1 MRARIAILAS
11 GRGSNLQAILD
22 YLDQSPGASYEI
34 VAVISNK
41 AGAGALDVARAR
53 HIQTTVVDAA
63 ADPDGSVLLTTL
75 RAAGADIVALAG
87 YLKKI
92 PVAVIS
98 AFHGRIVNIHPALL
112 PRHGGAGMYGSRVHE
127 AVLSAGE
134 RESGATVH
142 LVDAEYD
149 RGPIVAQWRVPV
161 LPGDDA
167 HALAE
172 RVLTVEHK
180 LYPRALEI
188 VAALHLASLK
198 R

>member
-1 MRARIAILAS
+1 MRARIAVLAS

-22 YLDQSPGASYEI
+22 YLADTPGASYEI
-34 VAVISNK
+34 VAVFSNK
-41 AGAGALDVARAR
+41 PDAGALDVARAR
-53 HIQTTVVDAA
+53 QIPATFVDVAT
-63 ADPDGSVLLTTL
+63 DSDGTRLLAEL
-75 RAAGADIVALAG
+75 RRARVEIVALAG

-92 PVAVIS
+92 PDAVVS

-112 PRHGGAGMYGSRVHE
+112 PRHGGAGMYGARVHD

-142 LVDAEYD
+142 LVDNEYD
-149 RGPIVAQWRVPV
+149 RGPLVAQWRVPV

-167 HALAE
+167 NALAE
-172 RVLTVEHK
+172 RVLHVEHK

-188 VAALHLASLK
+188 VAALHLASLN

>member
-1 MRARIAILAS
+1 MRARIAVLAS

-22 YLDQSPGASYEI
+22 YLDQTPGASYEI

-41 AGAGALDVARAR
+41 ADAGALDVARAR
-53 HIQTTVVDAA
+53 RIQATVVDAA
-63 ADPDGSVLLTTL
+63 ADSDGAVLLSKL
-75 RAAGADIVALAG
+75 REARTDIVALAG
-87 YLKKI
+87 YLRKI
-92 PVAVIS
+92 PNAVVS

-112 PRHGGAGMYGSRVHE
+112 PRHGGAGMYGGRVHQ
-127 AVLSAGE
+127 AVLAADE

-161 LPGDDA
+161 LPGDDP

-172 RVLTVEHK
+172 RVLLVEHN

>member
-1 MRARIAILAS
+1 MRARIAVLAS

-22 YLDQSPGASYEI
+22 HLDQTSGASYEI

-41 AGAGALDVARAR
+41 ADAGALDVARVRGINA
-53 HIQTTVVDAA
+53 TPLDAA
-63 ADPDGSVLLTTL
+63 ADADGAVLLSKL
-75 RAAGADIVALAG
+75 RAERAEIVALAG
-87 YLKKI
+87 YLRKI
-92 PVAVIS
+92 PDAVVS
-98 AFHGRIVNIHPALL
+98 AYHGRIVNIHPALL
-112 PRHGGAGMYGSRVHE
+112 PHHGGAGMYGRRVHE
-127 AVLSAGE
+127 AVLAAGE

-172 RVLTVEHK
+172 RVLRVEHK

>member
-1 MRARIAILAS
+1 MRARIAVLAS

-22 YLDQSPGASYEI
+22 YLDESPGASYEI
-34 VAVISNK
+34 VAIISNK
-41 AGAGALDVARAR
+41 TGAGALDVAGSRD
-53 HIQTTVVDAA
+53 IPGTVLDVA
-63 ADPDGSVLLTTL
+63 ADADGTRLLAEL
-75 RAAGADIVALAG
+75 RAARADVVALAG

-92 PVAVIS
+92 PDAVVA

-112 PRHGGAGMYGSRVHE
+112 PRHGGPGMYGSRVHE
-127 AVLSAGE
+127 AVLSSGE

-142 LVDAEYD
+142 LVDTEYD
-149 RGPIVAQWRVPV
+149 RGHVVAQWRVPV

-172 RVLTVEHK
+172 RVLRVEHL

-188 VAALHLASLK
+188 VAALHLA
-198 R
+198 RINR

>member
-1 MRARIAILAS
+1 MRARIAVLAS

-22 YLDQSPGASYEI
+22 YLADTPGASYEI
-34 VAVISNK
+34 VAVFSNK
-41 AGAGALDVARAR
+41 PDAGALDVARAR
-53 HIQTTVVDAA
+53 QIPATHVDVA
-63 ADPDGSVLLTTL
+63 ADSDGMRLLAEL
-75 RAAGADIVALAG
+75 RGARVDIVVLAG

-92 PVAVIS
+92 PAAVVA

-112 PRHGGAGMYGSRVHE
+112 PRHGGAGMYGARVHE

-142 LVDAEYD
+142 LVDNEYD
-149 RGPIVAQWRVPV
+149 RGPLVAQWRVPV

-167 HALAE
+167 RALAE
-172 RVLTVEHK
+172 RVLRVEHK

-188 VAALHLASLK
+188 VAALHLASLN